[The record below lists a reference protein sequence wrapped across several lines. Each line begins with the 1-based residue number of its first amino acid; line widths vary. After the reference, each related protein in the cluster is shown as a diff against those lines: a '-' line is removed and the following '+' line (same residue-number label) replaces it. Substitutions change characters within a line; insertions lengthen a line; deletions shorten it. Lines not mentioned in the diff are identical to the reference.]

1 MPEHAMKKHENIP
14 TTYAKRKP
22 RPLVAV
28 AKSLPL
34 TRGLQQ
40 ITVYQGPGTSIKTFV
55 ENVYLPKHVELKGA
69 AGRKH
74 YHSILKYIL
83 TPESVEEMFSAY
95 GMRCGSIRKT
105 RTDWPCLDNVRLR
118 DLTEDRVRQLISY
131 ALSEGYSPQTLKHIR
146 SVIGSIIKL
155 AERERIFK
163 RENPICNVSL
173 PALSRRLCHEL
184 TKEQAKT
191 ILKLLRYPEREVA
204 LLTMSTGLGVHDICA
219 LRWKDVNLTPVA
231 LHENGRRIP
240 ARSIVVAKPSS
251 YQAKGPVQRMPDK
264 YVAISET
271 LATALIQLRRRSEDP
286 NDFLVTSSDS
296 DSESQLT
303 LKSLRLRSVSK
314 ELHMPWLSWQVLRRA
329 HQAFIEELRIVLTD
343 ELIAFAY
350 TRTNHEL
357 IVNSV
362 RETLDAAHLV
372 GGEGS
377 PEPVVITPHFIS

>member
-1 MPEHAMKKHENIP
+1 MKGRRNVHQISAQKELQPLLAAAQPLASTSDLQPIP
-14 TTYAKRKP
+14 VR
-22 RPLVAV
+22 L
-28 AKSLPL
+28 
-34 TRGLQQ
+34 
-40 ITVYQGPGTSIKTFV
+40 GPGTSIKTFV
-55 ENVYLPKHVELKGA
+55 ERVFIPRHVELKSA
-69 AGRKH
+69 AGRAH
-74 YHSILKYIL
+74 YHSILKYVL
-83 TPESVEEMFSAY
+83 TPESVEQMFSAY
-95 GMRCGSIRKT
+95 GMRSGSIRKT
-105 RTDWPCLDNVRLR
+105 RTDWPYLDNVKLR
-118 DLTEDRVRQLISY
+118 DLTEDRVRQLISC

-146 SVIGSIIKL
+146 NVIGSIIRL
-155 AERERIFK
+155 AKRERIFK
-163 RENPICNVSL
+163 RDNPICNVNL
-173 PALSRRLCHEL
+173 PAMSRRLCHEL

-204 LLTMSTGLGVHDICA
+204 LLTMSTGLGVKDICA
-219 LRWKDVNLTPVA
+219 LRWKDVNLTPVGV
-231 LHENGRRIP
+231 HENGTRIP
-240 ARSIVVAKPSS
+240 ACSIVVAKLSHH
-251 YQAKGPVQRMPDK
+251 QAKGPVQRMPDK

-271 LATALIQLRRRSEDP
+271 LATALIQLRQRRRSEDP

-362 RETLDAAHLV
+362 R
-372 GGEGS
+372 
-377 PEPVVITPHFIS
+377 